1 MSKPYHFIHFSQVRS
16 WGRNYIFSLCADQLH
31 ADWENKPQAEFDCPN
46 LTYCQ
51 RSAVLRTSVALLQ
64 GDQQQDPGNGH
75 KLEQGKI

>member
-1 MSKPYHFIHFSQVRS
+1 MSKLYHFIHFSQVRS
-16 WGRNYIFSLCADQLH
+16 WGTNYFFSQLH

-51 RSAVLRTSVALLQ
+51 CSAVLRTSMALLQ